1 MYFHLLDQ
9 RMQLGRSRKK
19 WLDIFDII
27 FGDFFFKC
35 RRHKSFHGL
44 VHLTKTKVGALFQ
57 SIRDPM
63 PRPRI
68 YVYDPMSSAN
78 FTAAYP
84 ERWNI

>member
-19 WLDIFDII
+19 WLDFFDII

-63 PRPRI
+63 
-68 YVYDPMSSAN
+68 SSAN
-78 FTAAYP
+78 FTAAYLP
-84 ERWNI
+84 FSCTKIIHSDW